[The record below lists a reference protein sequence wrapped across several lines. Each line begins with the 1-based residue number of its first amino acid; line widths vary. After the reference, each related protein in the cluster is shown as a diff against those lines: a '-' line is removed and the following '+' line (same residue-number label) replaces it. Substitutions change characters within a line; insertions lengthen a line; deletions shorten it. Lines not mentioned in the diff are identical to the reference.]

1 MSVDKITY
9 YNDLDLPVERWFLMN
24 QILLRKVG
32 IGNDLEAFR
41 QHFENLSGLLEAENY
56 KVLGIELQNTFLNAQ
71 AIMTK
76 ENWDVELYALF
87 VRSIDG
93 KEITINT
100 MADLENIIKLLPVA
114 GIGIMKLKFN
124 EIKKKLRNSLNYFFR
139 IWMRLKFTK

>member
-71 AIMTK
+71 AIMTR
-76 ENWDVELYALF
+76 ENWDVELYGLF

-93 KEITINT
+93 KEIIINT
-100 MADLENIIKLLPVA
+100 MSDLENVIKLLPVA
-114 GIGIMKLKFN
+114 GIGTIKLKFN
-124 EIKKKLRNSLNYFFR
+124 EIKKKLRVSLNYIFK